1 MIWNQ
6 KTCSQLNELIRHIW
20 EQLSN
25 IKTKSYYNR
34 VLYPFSEFMHQN
46 SKCHIVNL
54 WLSWDIWSINEI
66 TGPLKNWTCDDFS
79 AKTQEQKWTFFDE
92 KLNCLKCKINIF
104 LGHSFHPKSLL
115 SPQIRLLNISI
126 ASYYTIC
133 KEKSLTNFILAK
145 ICHNELALSSTNNK
159 IIYD

>member
-1 MIWNQ
+1 MWNQ
-6 KTCSQLNELIRHIW
+6 KTCFQLNELIRHIW

-54 WLSWDIWSINEI
+54 WLSWDIWSINEVI
-66 TGPLKNWTCDDFS
+66 GPLKNWTCGDFS

-92 KLNCLKCKINIF
+92 NLNCLKCKINIF
-104 LGHSFHPKSLL
+104 PTSVQNPCFPSRFVYQIFPSHP
-115 SPQIRLLNISI
+115 SI
-126 ASYYTIC
+126 Q
-133 KEKSLTNFILAK
+133 FAK
-145 ICHNELALSSTNNK
+145 KNH
-159 IIYD
+159 